1 MPASDNVA
9 GFSGHIT
16 ETARGTSDDNDLR
29 HSGWVLSR
37 NRCRRRFLGEKV
49 LIEDDW
55 ADQSSS
61 CSTERGKKQPMKQC
75 IRGSMIIK
83 AYTAI

>member
-1 MPASDNVA
+1 MPALDNVA

-29 HSGWVLSR
+29 HCRWVLSR

-49 LIEDDW
+49 LIENDW
-55 ADQSSS
+55 AD
-61 CSTERGKKQPMKQC
+61 
-75 IRGSMIIK
+75 
-83 AYTAI
+83 